1 MTESSRHV
9 AVPGG
14 ELAVVDHGGAGPD
27 VLFVH
32 SVCHSSPV
40 WDAVVAELSGQA
52 RLVAIDLRGHGRST
66 APVHDVDEVPADLQR
81 VIEGLGLRTP
91 VLVGHDVG
99 AGFAAAVAAARPD
112 LVGGLVVIDSPVVE
126 DQETVRTLVET
137 VGADTIVD
145 LLTQRFALGQRGPD
159 AASREAF
166 IEERTRLNVTD
177 LLSATPDGPTLLPL
191 LERATVSAPDGS
203 WVFLPTPQTVRALT
217 RDPRSADFQPGREL
231 LADLQM
237 PVAVIVASG
246 GRNGTG
252 GQGLL
257 DLVAAKPNV
266 RLVALETG
274 PHALYTDPHAIADAI
289 REVLGRLAC

>member
-1 MTESSRHV
+1 MAESSRHV
-9 AVPGG
+9 EVPGG
-14 ELAVVDHGGAGPD
+14 ELAIVDHGGSGPD
-27 VLFVH
+27 VLLVH
-32 SVCHSSPV
+32 SVSHSSPV
-40 WDAVVAELSGQA
+40 WEHVVAALDGEA
-52 RLVAIDLRGHGRST
+52 HLVAVDLRGHGHST
-66 APVHDVDEVPADLQR
+66 AQAHDVDEIPADLER

-126 DQETVRTLVET
+126 DQETVRALVET

-145 LLTQRFALGQRGPD
+145 LLTQRFALGQTGPD

-166 IEERTRLNVTD
+166 IEERIRLNVSD
-177 LLSATPDGPTLLPL
+177 LLSATPDETTLRPL

-203 WVFLPTPQTVRALT
+203 WEFRPTPDTVRALT
-217 RDPRSADFQPGREL
+217 RDPRAASFQPGREL

-237 PVAVIVASG
+237 PVAVVVASQ

-257 DLVAAKPNV
+257 DLAAANPNV
-266 RLVALETG
+266 RIVPLESG
-274 PHALYTDPHAIADAI
+274 PHALYTHAPDVADAI
-289 REVLGRLAC
+289 REVLGRLPG